1 MQDSYPNEDIG
12 AIHKSFRT
20 RLFQNGITRQ
30 GEREREKKEIGT
42 YTNIKQTI

>member
-30 GEREREKKEIGT
+30 GEGEKGDRYI
-42 YTNIKQTI
+42 Y

>member
-30 GEREREKKEIGT
+30 GEREKEIGI

>member
-30 GEREREKKEIGT
+30 GERERERKRR
-42 YTNIKQTI
+42 

>member
-30 GEREREKKEIGT
+30 GEREKGDR
-42 YTNIKQTI
+42 NIY